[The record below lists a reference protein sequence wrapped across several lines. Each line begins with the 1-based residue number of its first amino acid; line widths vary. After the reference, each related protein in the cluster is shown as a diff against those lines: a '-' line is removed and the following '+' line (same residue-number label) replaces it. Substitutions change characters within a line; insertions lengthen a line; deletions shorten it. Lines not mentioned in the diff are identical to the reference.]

1 MRIAPA
7 APIRNLNR
15 FGASVNWVNQS
26 LNRKFAVGTAAGL
39 LASSLFF
46 LILFTNL
53 YRGQLERERG
63 DAAAQVTRLL
73 QTSLENVMLKRD
85 LDGLREIVK
94 RLGEQPG
101 ILQVRIANPAGEVR
115 FASDARQLGTTM
127 VQGRALLE
135 RPSMQLLED
144 GDGRPLLRSVNPIR
158 NKPQCLECHGPVADR
173 PVNGILYVDFD
184 AASITHKAWATTLLL
199 MGSGALIV
207 LINIAGGWWFIRRHV
222 LRPVAHLA
230 EASLRLAGG
239 DLEARIALSGQD
251 ELSALGDRFNGMA
264 EALEEKLRE
273 LRDKETFLQ
282 GLVDAIPD
290 GIRVIDQDFRVV
302 LSNATYRVQ
311 HRYGEGARLPEHCY
325 AATHGRD
332 SPCPGTLIL
341 CPLKEVAATGESLR
355 VIHRHQGADGAV
367 LDVEIYAAPLRVMD
381 GQSRGMVVESIRDL
395 EQQVR
400 FSHEQRLS
408 ELGRLAAGVA
418 HEIHNPLASVR
429 MAIHAAKQAHEAP
442 SADPS
447 QVSEN
452 LELVDHE
459 LGRCSEV
466 TERLLKLSM
475 APPSQPELVCVDQAL
490 EETLRLL
497 GWQSEHQ
504 GVELNLELQGAPLR
518 ILASDSD
525 LRMVTLN
532 LTQNA
537 IHAMPQGGRLGVR
550 CGREGGQVVIAFE
563 DTGVG
568 IDARDLPRIFEPFF
582 SRRADGM
589 RGTGLGLSITKSLIE
604 SHGGTL
610 QVESEPGRGSRFTVT
625 FPDADQVV

>member
-1 MRIAPA
+1 MRP
-7 APIRNLNR
+7 PPVSNSSPCGDPVDWL
-15 FGASVNWVNQS
+15 SQS

-46 LILFTNL
+46 LILFMNL
-53 YRGQLERERG
+53 YRGQLETERG

-101 ILQVRIANPAGEVR
+101 ILQVRITNPAGEVR
-115 FASDARQLGTTM
+115 FASDARALGTPMAPEPEPLDQPST
-127 VQGRALLE
+127 RLLADE
-135 RPSMQLLED
+135 GGHPV
-144 GDGRPLLRSVNPIR
+144 LRSVNPIR

-173 PVNGILYVDFD
+173 PVNGVLYVDFD

-199 MGSGALIV
+199 MGSGGLIV

-222 LRPVAHLA
+222 LHPITYLSDT
-230 EASLRLAGG
+230 SLRLAGG
-239 DLEARIALSGQD
+239 DLEARITLPGRD
-251 ELSALGDRFNGMA
+251 ELSALGDRFNRMA
-264 EALEEKLRE
+264 EALKEKIRA
-273 LRDKETFLQ
+273 LRDKERFLQ

-290 GIRVIDQDFRVV
+290 GIRVIDEGFRVV
-302 LSNATYRVQ
+302 LSNATYRHQ
-311 HRYGEGARLPEHCY
+311 HGYALGSPVPEHCY

-332 SPCPGTLIL
+332 SPCPETLTL
-341 CPLKEVAATGESLR
+341 CPLREVVTTGGALR
-355 VIHRHQGADGAV
+355 VLHHHQRADGQT
-367 LDVEIYAAPLRVMD
+367 LGVEIYAAPLWATD
-381 GQSRGMVVESIRDL
+381 GKSPPMVVESIRDL

-418 HEIHNPLASVR
+418 HEIFNPLAAVR
-429 MAIHAAKQAHEAP
+429 MAIYGARLAYESP
-442 SADPS
+442 VGDPS

-459 LGRCSEV
+459 LEKCAEV

-475 APPSQPELVCVDQAL
+475 ASSSQPELVTLDQIL
-490 EETLRLL
+490 EDTLRLL
-497 GWQSEHQ
+497 RWEAEQR
-504 GVELNLELQGAPLR
+504 GVELNLELVGAPLR

-525 LRMVTLN
+525 LRMVALN

-537 IHAMPQGGRLGVR
+537 CHAMPQGGLLRVR
-550 CGREGGQVVIAFE
+550 CKRKGDRVVILFE

-568 IDARDLPRIFEPFF
+568 IDARDLDRIFEPFF

-589 RGTGLGLSITKSLIE
+589 RGTGLGLPITKSLIE
-604 SHGGTL
+604 NHGGTL
-610 QVESEPGRGSRFTVT
+610 QVETEPGRGSRFTLS
-625 FPDADQVV
+625 FPDADQVE